1 MWAVIGSRFAAPL
14 LLFRFPLPAILVCL
28 VIDGVDQTVLEL
40 MLDEPMAGY
49 QSYDKALD
57 IFYLT
62 LAYFS
67 TMRNWRYEYAFRW
80 ARALFYYRLIGVSL
94 FELLDHRWLLVV
106 FANVFEFWFIA
117 FEVVR
122 TRWDP
127 RRMSRRAV
135 VWIVVAIWV
144 GIKLPQEWWV
154 HGAQLD
160 LTDELGKR
168 PALGW
173 LIVGMVVL
181 AAAAVWLLRTRLPVR
196 DWPTTFDVDRLQAPP
211 TKAARRGDGFMSAV
225 LVEKLVL
232 LVLICE
238 IFANVLPDVEAR
250 NLGLFVGALALAMI
264 NAVLS
269 QVMRRFGHV
278 WSSIAQEFVAV
289 LAVNTAFAAADALI
303 GRRRIADL
311 PAWSTMF
318 YVVLLALL
326 ISLYDRYRSRRFV
339 DRSTG
344 PRWQPRAAGL
354 RRLRVEG
361 PPRLGGA
368 TTAP

>member
-28 VIDGVDQTVLEL
+28 VIDGVDQTVLEM
-40 MLDEPMAGY
+40 MLDEPMPGY

-67 TMRNWRYEYAFRW
+67 TMRNWRHEYAFRW
-80 ARALFYYRLIGVSL
+80 ARGLFYYRLIGVSL
-94 FELLDHRWLLVV
+94 FELLDYRWLLIG
-106 FANVFEFWFIA
+106 FANAFEYWFIG
-117 FEVVR
+117 FEIVR

-127 RRMSRRAV
+127 RRLSRRAV
-135 VWIVVAIWV
+135 VWVVVAIWV

-168 PALGW
+168 PALGG
-173 LIVGMVVL
+173 LLVGLVVL
-181 AAAAVWLLRTRLPVR
+181 TTAVLGVLRTRLPVP
-196 DWPTTFDVDRLQAPP
+196 DWPMTLDVDRLQVPP
-211 TKAARRGDGFMSAV
+211 AKSAQRGEGFLSAV
-225 LVEKLVL
+225 LVEKMVL

-250 NLGLFVGALALAMI
+250 NVGLFFGALALAVI
-264 NAVLS
+264 NAILT
-269 QVMRRFGHV
+269 QVMRRFGRV
-278 WSSIAQEFVAV
+278 WSSIAREFVAV
-289 LAVNTAFAAADALI
+289 LAVNTAFVTADAVI
-303 GRRRIADL
+303 GRRRVADL
-311 PAWSTMF
+311 PALSTMF

-326 ISLYDRYRSRRFV
+326 ISLFDRYRSRRFIGRPAHV
-339 DRSTG
+339 AGG
-344 PRWQPRAAGL
+344 PGR
-354 RRLRVEG
+354 
-361 PPRLGGA
+361 
-368 TTAP
+368 